1 MKPQSSQALHLS
13 QRGSRVAHNGLG
25 VILVNLGTPDA
36 PTASAI
42 RRYLR
47 EFLSDR
53 RVVEAPRVLWWLI
66 LNLFIL
72 PIRPW
77 KLVANY
83 RGIWGDSDGPIRATT
98 RSQAQ
103 KLQNQLRKKF
113 AGHPV
118 VVEPAMTYGNPSLAN
133 ALDNV
138 TRQGVRRVVVLPLYP
153 QYSATTTAAT
163 WDALMRAT
171 AGIRDLPE
179 IRFIRDY
186 HDHPIYIEALAQSV
200 RAHWEQRGRRGRLLF
215 SFHGIPQ
222 SYADKGDPYPQACA
236 ATAQKVAESLGLGAR
251 DWLMTFQSR
260 FGSAPWLQPYTDK
273 TVERLGREGLQGLDV
288 ICPGFAADCLE
299 TLEEINEQNREIFLG
314 HGGKD
319 FQYIPALNESDIHI
333 KLMRSLV
340 EEQVRYWWPA
350 RA

>member
-1 MKPQSSQALHLS
+1 MKPQPSQTLHLA
-13 QRGSRVAHNGLG
+13 QRGTRAAHKGLG

-36 PTASAI
+36 PTAGAI

-47 EFLSDR
+47 EFLGDR
-53 RVVEAPRVLWWLI
+53 RVVEAPRWIWWLV

-72 PIRPW
+72 PLRPW
-77 KLVANY
+77 KLTANY
-83 RGIWGDSDGPIRATT
+83 RSIWNGGDGPIRASTYA
-98 RSQAQ
+98 QAR
-103 KLQNQLRKKF
+103 KLQNQLRGRF
-113 AGHPV
+113 AGHQIH
-118 VVEPAMTYGNPSLAN
+118 VEAAMTYGQPSLAA
-133 ALDNV
+133 ALASL
-138 TRQGVRRVVVLPLYP
+138 QGQGIRRIVVLPLYP

-200 RAHWEQRGRRGRLLF
+200 RAHWEQRGRRGKLLF

-236 ATAQKVAESLGLGAR
+236 TTAQKVADALGLGTR

-299 TLEEINEQNREIFLG
+299 TLEEINELNREIFLG

-319 FQYIPALNESDIHI
+319 FQYIPALNETDIHI
-333 KLMRSLV
+333 KLMRALV
-340 EEQVRYWWPA
+340 EEQVRCWWPPA
-350 RA
+350 D